1 MGWDP
6 TRPVPWKRFAREW
19 AIYAAVFA
27 LVVLIIKRDDL
38 HWNQFVW
45 IAVSLPIW
53 VGFSGLLAKFGYQRK
68 TLKDIRAETA
78 ARAAEQQA
86 AARPTTAT
94 STGRTRP
101 APTKRTST
109 GPSNRPNRSRKR

>member
-1 MGWDP
+1 MGWDA
-6 TRPVPWKRFAREW
+6 TRSVPWKRFVREW
-19 AIYAAVFA
+19 AIYAVVFA
-27 LVVLIIKRDDL
+27 VAVLVVKRGDVQPS
-38 HWNQFVW
+38 QFVW
-45 IAVSLPIW
+45 IVLSLPIW

-86 AARPTTAT
+86 ARSTAAA
-94 STGRTRP
+94 TGRARP

-109 GPSNRPNRSRKR
+109 GPNRPSNKGKRR